1 MTVRD
6 RWIRYE
12 GYEDIKANGIG
23 SKKAAGV
30 TMVGAVGGTSC
41 CPISIQGRGHEREER
56 AFFGEFDRQVRTGY
70 GKVFKADAGGKVG
83 RSNKEEVEEFVEQ
96 FLGLVHIT
104 GEVFRTGELTNVMA
118 DGSYNC
124 YSP

>member
-1 MTVRD
+1 M
-6 RWIRYE
+6 
-12 GYEDIKANGIG
+12 
-23 SKKAAGV
+23 
-30 TMVGAVGGTSC
+30 GGTGC
-41 CPISIQGRGHEREER
+41 CPIIIQGRGHEREER
-56 AFFGEFDRQVRTGY
+56 AFFGESDRQVRAGY
-70 GKVFKADAGGKVG
+70 GKVFRADAGGKVG
-83 RSNKEEVEEFVEQ
+83 RSNKEEFEEFVEQ